1 MKAKPSK
8 ARGGRGGKK
17 TAAKPVKDVELEVAE
32 QRKRRKLRKQAAKVA
47 NALNILPRV
56 ANVGFPEGFRV
67 RLSEESLEALSS
79 QPEAKGPKK
88 RRSQQ
93 EAKEIRH
100 IKDRPDF
107 PSKAPEVVQYFSEK
121 ASGQFTRPNDGVLSR
136 ETQWIYLF
144 IQRLSSFT
152 RCLGDVL
159 HEGLPPKNWRPH
171 AEAAL
176 QKQILPSWSGEY
188 TEELMAIEALRDCA
202 LMAAVT
208 LRLASERGDGGER
221 SGFIAEKAAAA
232 FQDLES
238 FFVLPAEQARKR
250 KERRSKRA
258 DDPRDWSHA
267 FTAQCVKL
275 MSDAL
280 YLHAVAVG
288 KGACLKVEGYSSALP
303 SVEFNAAAGAFEAW
317 SLWFMGWLDT
327 CSRRGIIDRDMWI
340 KRRTTLI
347 AREIIPE
354 IHRRWMAGLL

>member
-1 MKAKPSK
+1 MKKK
-8 ARGGRGGKK
+8 ALNSRGGRGGKK
-17 TAAKPVKDVELEVAE
+17 TAVKPVKDVKLEGAE
-32 QRKRRKLRKQAAKVA
+32 QRKRRKLRKQAAKAA
-47 NALNILPRV
+47 NALNILPKV
-56 ANVGFPEGFRV
+56 ADVGFPEGFRV
-67 RLSEESLEALSS
+67 RLSEESLEALSA
-79 QPEAKGPKK
+79 QPEAKSPKK

-100 IKDRPDF
+100 IKDKPDF
-107 PSKAPEVVQYFSEK
+107 PSKAPEAEQYFNEK
-121 ASGQFTRPNDGVLSR
+121 ASGQFIRSNDGLLSR

-159 HEGLPPKNWRPH
+159 HEGLPPKNWKPH

-176 QKQILPSWSGEY
+176 QKQILPGWSG
-188 TEELMAIEALRDCA
+188 RVD
-202 LMAAVT
+202 
-208 LRLASERGDGGER
+208 GDER
-221 SGFIAEKAAAA
+221 SSFISEKAAAA
-232 FQDLES
+232 FHDLES

-317 SLWFMGWLDT
+317 SRWFMGWLDT
-327 CSRRGIIDRDMWI
+327 CSRGGVIDREMWNR
-340 KRRTTLI
+340 RRTTLI
-347 AREIIPE
+347 EKEIIPE
-354 IHRRWMAGLL
+354 IHRRWIAGVL